1 MWRRN
6 EEPQGKAAFSRKSL
20 EAQDTSVRWGESR
33 EEKDKGC
40 SQVVYDHWDDQSP
53 GFAQDSGCSGQSP
66 SNQGSRSPYNY
77 TPSAVLKTW
86 GEILVKAEKSLL

>member
-40 SQVVYDHWDDQSP
+40 SKWFMTTGMTNHLGLP
-53 GFAQDSGCSGQSP
+53 RTQDVQDNP
-66 SNQGSRSPYNY
+66 HQTR
-77 TPSAVLKTW
+77 AVGHPTTMLPQ
-86 GEILVKAEKSLL
+86 LC